1 MTAALRAHAAL
12 REAGLATAG
21 PLERATNSSHEVW
34 FVGHFVLF
42 INPRLDGQGLLHRAH
57 VLQHLPPG
65 VRAPTLVGYGTAT
78 FGEWLIEN
86 RIPGKELSRTW
97 GALTDVEREHAITA
111 LGLELKELHAVDAV
125 ACGLDQASFLQGDSL
140 DCPHQLPAGRLLDL
154 LARADQLPFI
164 DRDVTAQAV
173 ELVVTLAESL
183 DEQPR
188 TLVHGDLHF
197 ENVLCDGP
205 RLALID
211 FEWSRA
217 GSPDLDLDVL
227 LHSLADPALHVH
239 GADRADLHRRDFEH
253 VTTWLRKA
261 YPELFAH
268 PRLVDRLTIYRLA
281 YDTRALLQ
289 EPPDRPPE
297 QLSPHH
303 PANRIRRLV
312 EGRSELGWML
322 AG

>member
-1 MTAALRAHAAL
+1 
-12 REAGLATAG
+12 
-21 PLERATNSSHEVW
+21 V
-34 FVGHFVLF
+34 
-42 INPRLDGQGLLHRAH
+42 D
-57 VLQHLPPG
+57 
-65 VRAPTLVGYGTAT
+65 YGTAA

-86 RIPGKELSRTW
+86 RVPGEDLSRTW
-97 GALTDVEREHAITA
+97 SGLTELQREHAITA
-111 LGLELKELHAVDAV
+111 LGLVLKELHAVDAV
-125 ACGLDQASFLQGDSL
+125 ACGLDEASFLQGDTL

-154 LARADQLPFI
+154 LARANQLPFV
-164 DRDVTAQAV
+164 DQGVTKQAV
-173 ELVVTLAESL
+173 DLVVGLAGAL
-183 DEQPR
+183 DDHPR
-188 TLVHGDLHF
+188 NLIHGDLHF

-217 GSPDLDLDVL
+217 GPPDLDLDVL
-227 LHSLADPALHVH
+227 LHSLADPALHVR
-239 GADRADLHRRDFEH
+239 GADRADLHRRDFDH
-253 VTTWLRKA
+253 VTLWLRQA

-268 PRLVDRLTIYRLA
+268 PRLVDRLTVYRLA

-289 EPPDRPPE
+289 DPPDRPPE

-303 PANRIRRLV
+303 PANRLRRLV